1 MCGIIGRVS
10 AEDVVPHII
19 SGLKRLE
26 YRGYDSGGIAF
37 FDNDSI
43 KRIRSVGKISQLEKL
58 VNKEKKQGFAGIGHT
73 RWATHGKPT
82 ESNAHPHKSTKGTF
96 YIVHNGIIE
105 NSEEIKKSLLTDNV
119 VYESQTDS
127 EIFAHLLE
135 KFYEGD
141 PVSAIAKALAVLKGS
156 YAFGVLCK
164 DFPNT
169 IFGASSGSPLVAIKG
184 EGGCSIASDIGA
196 VAEKATEIFR
206 VYDGEIC
213 KITQN
218 NITFFDL
225 VGKKIKKRPENA
237 KSNVETFEKEGY
249 SHFMLKEIEEQPEAV
264 NNTIKALVS
273 FGSIA
278 LPDVTLDD
286 DFIAERLQ
294 KIAIVACGSAYHTGL
309 VAKHV
314 IEELAGIPCTVEIAS
329 EFRYSQPLIDEST
342 LVIFVSQSGETAD
355 TLASLRLAKHCGAQI
370 LSIVNVKE
378 SAIARESENVIFT
391 EAGREIAVATT
402 KAYSAQLVA
411 FYALGIYFGRV
422 RGNITY
428 QQEEKLVSELLNL
441 PQKIEETLQTVEQDA
456 KELAKTLC
464 NEKDVFFIGRLTD
477 YATACEGSLK
487 LKEISYINAQSY
499 AAGELKHGTI
509 SLVEANTPVIAIAG
523 ESKIFS
529 KTVSN
534 ICEVEARGA
543 RVFVITDRAKASLV
557 SKGRKTIFVP
567 DTISQF
573 RSSLLVIPLQ
583 LISYYAAFYLDRDI
597 DKPKNLAKSVTV
609 E

>member
-105 NSEEIKKSLLTDNV
+105 NSEEIKKSLLTDNI

-225 VGKKIKKRPENA
+225 VGKKIKKRP
-237 KSNVETFEKEGY
+237 
-249 SHFMLKEIEEQPEAV
+249 LRW
-264 NNTIKALVS
+264 ALLY
-273 FGSIA
+273 G
-278 LPDVTLDD
+278 
-286 DFIAERLQ
+286 
-294 KIAIVACGSAYHTGL
+294 G
-309 VAKHV
+309 
-314 IEELAGIPCTVEIAS
+314 
-329 EFRYSQPLIDEST
+329 
-342 LVIFVSQSGETAD
+342 
-355 TLASLRLAKHCGAQI
+355 
-370 LSIVNVKE
+370 
-378 SAIARESENVIFT
+378 
-391 EAGREIAVATT
+391 
-402 KAYSAQLVA
+402 
-411 FYALGIYFGRV
+411 
-422 RGNITY
+422 
-428 QQEEKLVSELLNL
+428 
-441 PQKIEETLQTVEQDA
+441 
-456 KELAKTLC
+456 C
-464 NEKDVFFIGRLTD
+464 N
-477 YATACEGSLK
+477 
-487 LKEISYINAQSY
+487 
-499 AAGELKHGTI
+499 
-509 SLVEANTPVIAIAG
+509 
-523 ESKIFS
+523 
-529 KTVSN
+529 
-534 ICEVEARGA
+534 
-543 RVFVITDRAKASLV
+543 
-557 SKGRKTIFVP
+557 
-567 DTISQF
+567 
-573 RSSLLVIPLQ
+573 
-583 LISYYAAFYLDRDI
+583 RD
-597 DKPKNLAKSVTV
+597 
-609 E
+609 